1 MLTWLILSATCP
13 LICSAL
19 SWALFPTMA
28 DMCATSLASV
38 RRPMAGADEP
48 ALSFEERLERLTSL
62 P

>member
-28 DMCATSLASV
+28 DMCATSLAFV
-38 RRPMAGADEP
+38 RRPMADADDP
-48 ALSFEERLERLTSL
+48 ALSFEERLE
-62 P
+62 